1 MTSMADLCPIL
12 QAVFGPVADRIARQ
26 TGCVQRALRL
36 TGATLVQ
43 TLVFGYR
50 ANPTASL
57 AELTQMA
64 ARLGVTITP
73 QGLAQRCTA
82 PLAETLRRLL
92 AVAIQPTIGRRAEWS
107 PLLAAFPGGI
117 WLVDSTTISLPDDLA
132 SDWPGCGG
140 GAGQGAAALKVH
152 PVFDL
157 ASGALGRLE
166 LTPGRA
172 SDRSSVAQHTPLP
185 PGSLRVH
192 DRQYVT
198 LAVLRDLQASG
209 SDWLSR
215 WHATI
220 QIAGAD
226 GIAWTEVAQRLPQ
239 LACPDGWVRVPV
251 LLGAHAQLPARLLAF
266 RLPPE
271 QADRQRAEVKRRAQ
285 RAGYTASDQARAL
298 ADWLLV
304 ITSVSPERLS
314 AREVLVLLRARWQI
328 ERLFRRWKQHGL
340 LAVWHS
346 AASEQI
352 LCEVLAKL
360 LGCLLDHWLVVVA
373 CWELP
378 ERSLDRASRAVGAGM
393 IVLASVVTDA
403 VALTRE
409 LERLADIIR
418 ATCRI
423 TRRRARPNLLQLF
436 ADPTRQPLPGESP
449 IDPRPA
455 TFDLAA

>member
-1 MTSMADLCPIL
+1 MTSMADLCPIV
-12 QAVFGPVADRIARQ
+12 QAVFGSVADRIARQ
-26 TGCVQRALRL
+26 TGCVQRQLRFS
-36 TGATLVQ
+36 GATLVQ

-50 ANPTASL
+50 ANPAASL
-57 AELTQMA
+57 ADLTQMA

-82 PLAETLRRLL
+82 ALAETLRRLL

-107 PLLAAFPGGI
+107 PLLATFPGGI

-140 GAGQGAAALKVH
+140 GAGQGAAAVKVH
-152 PVFDL
+152 PLFDL
-157 ASGALGRLE
+157 ASGALGRLD

-172 SDRSSVAQHTPLP
+172 SDRGSVAQHTPLP
-185 PGSLRVH
+185 SGSLRVH

-198 LAVLRDLQASG
+198 LAVLRDLVASG

-220 QIAGAD
+220 RIAGSDGSAWTELAQRLTQVAGAD
-226 GIAWTEVAQRLPQ
+226 G
-239 LACPDGWVRVPV
+239 WVDVPV
-251 LLGAHAQLPARLLAF
+251 LLGAHDHLPARLVAI
-266 RLPPE
+266 RLPAE
-271 QADRQRAEVKRRAQ
+271 QADRQRAAVKRRAQ
-285 RAGYTASDQARAL
+285 RAGYTASAQARAL
-298 ADWLLV
+298 AGWLLV
-304 ITSVSPERLS
+304 ITSVGAERLGV
-314 AREVLVLLRARWQI
+314 REVLVLLRARWQI

-378 ERSLDRASRAVGAGM
+378 DRSLDRASRAVGAGI
-393 IVLASVVTDA
+393 IVLASVVADSL
-403 VALTRE
+403 ALTRE
-409 LERLADIIR
+409 LERLADIISR
-418 ATCRI
+418 TCRI
-423 TRRRARPNLLQLF
+423 TRRRTSPNLLQLL
-436 ADPTRQPLPGESP
+436 ADPRRQPLPGEPPLDTRS
-449 IDPRPA
+449 A
-455 TFDLAA
+455 TLDMVA

>member
-1 MTSMADLCPIL
+1 MTSMADLTPIL
-12 QAVFGPVADRIARQ
+12 QALFGPVADRLARQ
-26 TGCVQRALRL
+26 TGCVQRALRF
-36 TGATLVQ
+36 TGSTLLQ

-50 ANPTASL
+50 ANPAARL
-57 AELTQMA
+57 AELAGLA
-64 ARLGVTITP
+64 ARLGVTVTP
-73 QGLAQRCTA
+73 QGLAQRFSA
-82 PLAETLRRLL
+82 PLADLLRRLL
-92 AVAIQPTIGRRAEWS
+92 ALATQQTVARRADWS

-117 WLVDSTTISLPDDLA
+117 WLVDSTTIALPAALA

-152 PVFDL
+152 PLFDL
-157 ASGALGRLE
+157 ASGALGRLD

-172 SDRSSVAQHTPLP
+172 SDRGSAAQHTPLP

-198 LAVLRDLQASG
+198 LAVLRELAAAG

-215 WHATI
+215 WHGTI
-220 QIAGAD
+220 RIAGVD
-226 GIAWTEVAQRLPQ
+226 GLAWTDLAAQ
-239 LACPDGWVRVPV
+239 LAQLAAADGWVDVPV
-251 LLGAHAQLPARLLAF
+251 LLGAGAQLPARLLAV

-271 QADRQRAEVKRRAQ
+271 QADRERAGVKRRAQ

-298 ADWLLV
+298 AGWLLV
-304 ITSVSPERLS
+304 ITSVDATRLTP
-314 AREVLVLLRARWQI
+314 REVLVLLRARWQI

-340 LAVWHS
+340 LTVWHS
-346 AASEQI
+346 AKTDQL

-378 ERSLDRASRAVGAGM
+378 DRSLDRASRAVSAGM
-393 IVLASVVTDA
+393 LVLATVFGDPA
-403 VALTRE
+403 ALTGE

-418 ATCRI
+418 RTCRI
-423 TRRRARPNLLQLF
+423 TTRRARPNLLQLL
-436 ADPTRQPLPGESP
+436 ADPNRQPFPGET
-449 IDPRPA
+449 RPA
-455 TFDLAA
+455 TASARLATAA